1 MLDRTGVATEK
12 DLEKAVPS
20 KQRLSKGPV
29 AVIECFQEIPCDPC
43 SAACPFG
50 AIKAFADI
58 NNLPEIDFDKCT
70 GCAICV
76 SACPG
81 LAIFVIDENY
91 SNNEALIK
99 LPYEMIPLPKKGE
112 EVDGLD
118 RSGNIR
124 CSCIVE
130 KVAKTK
136 NKTSIVSVIVP
147 KSLSMEI
154 RNIRVRDKNN
164 ER

>member
-1 MLDRTGVATEK
+1 MLEKTGVATVK
-12 DLEKAVPS
+12 DLEGVIPN

-29 AVIECFQEIPCDPC
+29 AVIECFQKIPCDPC
-43 SAACPFG
+43 AAACPFG
-50 AIKAFADI
+50 AIKPFDDI
-58 NNLPEIDFDKCT
+58 NDLPEIDFDKCT
-70 GCAICV
+70 GCAVCV

-81 LAIFVIDENY
+81 LAIFVIDESY
-91 SNNEALIK
+91 SSDKALVK
-99 LPYEMIPLPKKGE
+99 LPYEMIPIPKKGD

-130 KVAKTK
+130 KVIKTK
-136 NKTSIVSVIVP
+136 NKTNIVSVIVP